1 MSEVV
6 DLLRDLVGAD
16 SQNPPGDERSV
27 AAIARGYLDGIPGVV
42 VEDVGVAPER
52 PMIVATLEGGGD
64 GRRLL
69 FGGHL
74 DTVPIG
80 DGWTRDPFGGKVD
93 EGRLY
98 GRGASDMKGGI
109 AGFLVALRLLA
120 DERDRWRGTIVCHLV
135 PDEEPGGQL
144 GAELLL
150 QRGLLRGD
158 AAVIA
163 EPSEL
168 TVYRAQKGNLFAA
181 LRLTGRG
188 AHGSMPERGDN
199 AISKAARL
207 VVDLE
212 ERLRPRLAERRHDLL
227 GSATLSIGT
236 IHGGR
241 RTNVV
246 PDECVVTVDRRV
258 LPGESLD
265 EACRELE
272 AFVDGR
278 AEIAYEHV
286 GASFETAADHWL
298 VEAAQRAVTEVR
310 GRAMPLGGL
319 VGSSDAR
326 FYADGAGIPTIL
338 LGPGSMEQAHVPDE
352 WVDVELLERSV
363 EVYRRLAHAV
373 LGLPRPASAPD

>member
-6 DLLRDLVGAD
+6 ELLRGLVGAE
-16 SQNPPGDERSV
+16 SQNPPGDERAAAAV
-27 AAIARGYLDGIPGVV
+27 ARHYLSAIPGVV
-42 VEDVGVAPER
+42 VEDVGVSPER
-52 PMIVATLEGGGD
+52 PMLVATLEAGP
-64 GRRLL
+64 GRRLIL
-69 FGGHL
+69 GGHL
-74 DTVPIG
+74 DTVPAG
-80 DGWTRDPFGGKVD
+80 DGWTRDPFGGEVAD
-93 EGRLY
+93 RRLF

-120 DERDRWRGTIVCHLV
+120 AERGRWSGTIVCHLV

-144 GAELLL
+144 GAEVLLR
-150 QRGLLRGD
+150 RGLIAAD

-163 EPSEL
+163 EPTVLS
-168 TVYRAQKGNLFAA
+168 VYRAQKGNVFAS
-181 LRLTGRG
+181 LRLSGRA
-188 AHGSMPERGDN
+188 AHGAMPQHGDN

-212 ERLRPRLAERRHDLL
+212 ERLAPRLAARSHELVGD
-227 GSATLSIGT
+227 ATLNVGT

-265 EACRELE
+265 DACRELE
-272 AFVDGR
+272 AFVGDR
-278 AEIAYEHV
+278 AEVQYEHV
-286 GASFETAADHWL
+286 GAAFETPLDHWL
-298 VEAAQRAVTEVR
+298 VEAAQRAVEQVR
-310 GRAMPLGGL
+310 GFPVATGGL

-338 LGPGSMEQAHVPDE
+338 VGPGSMEQAHVADE
-352 WVDVELLERSV
+352 FVDVELLERSV
-363 EVYRRLAHAV
+363 EVYRRLAHLV
-373 LGLPRPASAPD
+373 LSP